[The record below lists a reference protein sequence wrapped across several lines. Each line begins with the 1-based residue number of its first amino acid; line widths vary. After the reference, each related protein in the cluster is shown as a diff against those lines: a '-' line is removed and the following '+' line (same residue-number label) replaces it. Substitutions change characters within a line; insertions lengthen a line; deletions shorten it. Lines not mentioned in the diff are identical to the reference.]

1 MSFVESVFSAGFIQK
16 IVKVDLNVKVNHAYL
31 SRKQLQKVPRSHAT
45 EAGTEQLLSGIGQSY
60 LQAGRSPGPTCQPP
74 LQHRFLHR
82 LLDCIYT
89 VYSSQFDPRA
99 QD

>member
-45 EAGTEQLLSGIGQSY
+45 EADMKRITGGAARPHLQVGRPLGPPIGLRLAMSV
-60 LQAGRSPGPTCQPP
+60 
-74 LQHRFLHR
+74 LHC
-82 LLDCIYT
+82 LKDYIYAI
-89 VYSSQFDPRA
+89 YSSRFDPRA
-99 QD
+99 QN